1 MTDEVKDL
9 PITEEAD
16 GSVTIGKEET
26 PPKTDEPNDHDQD
39 HDEVIKSTDGDEAG
53 HDEETAE
60 EAEERRERNRA
71 RRAQNKESRK
81 NYIESLK
88 RELATRDAVINDLST
103 RVASVERQGQGNQ
116 MAQIDQELKRTEDLY
131 NHFKTINRNAI
142 QLADGASA
150 VDAQEK
156 MFAAQQRHAMLTNA
170 KKSMAAQGNRPRAL
184 DPRLKQHA
192 ENWIANNQWYDPTG
206 SDMDSDMVLKLDDRM
221 VKEGWNP
228 TTPEYWEELDSRVKK
243 YLPHRAN
250 SRYNQGQGNS
260 QPKNRVPVSG
270 GNNDSGGAPKG
281 TYRLSAE
288 RVKALKD
295 AGVYDDP
302 VKRADA
308 IKRFQEYDKSQ
319 ANTK

>member
-60 EAEERRERNRA
+60 EAEERRARNRA

-88 RELATRDAVINDLST
+88 RELATRDAAINDLST
-103 RVASVERQGQGNQ
+103 RVASVERQGQGSQ
-116 MAQIDQELKRTEDLY
+116 MAQIDQELKRTEELY
-131 NHFKTINRNAI
+131 NHFKTVNRKAI
-142 QLADGASA
+142 ELADGASA

-156 MFAAQQRHAMLTNA
+156 MFAAQQRHAMLQNA
-170 KKSMAAQGNRPRAL
+170 KKSMTVQGSQPRAL

-206 SDMDSDMVLKLDDRM
+206 ADMDSDMVLKLDDRM

-228 TTPEYWEELDSRVKK
+228 TTPEYWDELDARVKK
-243 YLPHRAN
+243 YLPHRVN
-250 SRYNQGQGNS
+250 SSYNKPTGKPG
-260 QPKNRVPVSG
+260 RVPVSSG
-270 GNNDSGGAPKG
+270 SNDAGSSPKG

-288 RVKALKD
+288 RVQALKD

-302 VKRADA
+302 KKRADA
-308 IKRFQEYDKSQ
+308 IRRFQDFDKQ
-319 ANTK
+319 ANQTK